1 MRNRQNKEI
10 LLIYLFPASSLV
22 EVGPRVS
29 GTDLKPTDLLA
40 NNEQIATRHVLLKT
54 GLNERNP
61 RINQKS
67 PIRGSLMLLDV
78 CYRE

>member
-1 MRNRQNKEI
+1 MKHRQNKEI

-40 NNEQIATRHVLLKT
+40 NNEQMATRHVLLT
-54 GLNERNP
+54 MGLNERNP
-61 RINQKS
+61 RINQNS
-67 PIRGSLMLLDV
+67 PILGSLMLLDV
-78 CYRE
+78 RYIE